1 MNYKARQIF
10 RNWDVKEDLEVTSF
24 KDHVWFLVRDRFEIA
39 SVNLT
44 YHQVRE
50 LVQFLQAVL
59 AVEKGT

>member
-24 KDHVWFLVRDRFEIA
+24 KDHVWVLVRDRFEIA

-44 YHQVRE
+44 YH
-50 LVQFLQAVL
+50 
-59 AVEKGT
+59 